1 MTEAAHPLRWKAMP
15 FIALAVSLIIMDAT
29 VVNVALPVIVRDL
42 SLSASDAEWINSI
55 YSLVFA
61 ALLITV
67 GRIGD
72 LHGRKKLLMVGITVF
87 GLASV
92 LASFSGSGS
101 SLIFARF
108 LQGVGGAMVLPAT
121 LSTVNA
127 LFKGKERGIAFAIWG
142 STIGGMAAVG
152 PVVGGWLTT
161 VSSWHW
167 AFLINIPIVVI
178 VLLGALLFIPET
190 KDPHVLKGGSNTL

>member
-127 LFKGKERGIAFAIWG
+127 LFKGK
-142 STIGGMAAVG
+142 
-152 PVVGGWLTT
+152 
-161 VSSWHW
+161 
-167 AFLINIPIVVI
+167 
-178 VLLGALLFIPET
+178 
-190 KDPHVLKGGSNTL
+190 